1 MRNRT
6 SMGGVRIAIG
16 AIAATAAGLVAANML
31 GVAAAEAP
39 TGVSVRTVSVQGV
52 ASVPVAQGASIA
64 VSTAAYRLG
73 MTSAVTDGQSKA
85 EFLAGKGGAALGTI
99 QSIAEGGGSISCSDG
114 SGSEYV
120 EYTGEQ
126 PDFGYANSSISPIR
140 AASGVAA
147 PTAAPTPKRFR
158 PASKRHKHRS
168 PSAKKA
174 TAAGCTLSTQV
185 SLTYSLN

>member
-1 MRNRT
+1 
-6 SMGGVRIAIG
+6 MGGVRIAIG
-16 AIAATAAGLVAANML
+16 AIVATAAGLVAANML

-52 ASVPVAQGASIA
+52 ATVPVAQGASIA

-85 EFLAGKGGAALGTI
+85 EFLAGK
-99 QSIAEGGGSISCSDG
+99 GGGSISCSDG

-158 PASKRHKHRS
+158 PASKWHKHRS